1 MLSHFIR
8 PWQYLPTLSDETNFF
23 YLYTPSTW
31 FRASW
36 EVRDIPPWR
45 ARMIVASSNNHF
57 RSFVS
62 STVHRID
69 RVAKVCV
76 HTNDFW
82 FLQPWKESQ
91 IFLKI
96 CWKVSGYYF
105 NVKNGLILICSYT
118 LQYNFNYWSKSRKID
133 PISYGFLHY
142 LYCKWSSNYSLPGI
156 YCAQHPLPVPSCAF
170 IQVKWPMIHSF
181 KVVPVQPCTWYAIQ
195 IMVWGNTRHG

>member
-1 MLSHFIR
+1 MLFHYIP

-45 ARMIVASSNNHF
+45 ARMIVASSNDHF

-105 NVKNGLILICSYT
+105 NVKNGLITLTSYKVAVSREFLPLHFISRST
-118 LQYNFNYWSKSRKID
+118 NPSESVKYLLRFLFNS
-133 PISYGFLHY
+133 
-142 LYCKWSSNYSLPGI
+142 
-156 YCAQHPLPVPSCAF
+156 
-170 IQVKWPMIHSF
+170 
-181 KVVPVQPCTWYAIQ
+181 Q
-195 IMVWGNTRHG
+195 IRFH